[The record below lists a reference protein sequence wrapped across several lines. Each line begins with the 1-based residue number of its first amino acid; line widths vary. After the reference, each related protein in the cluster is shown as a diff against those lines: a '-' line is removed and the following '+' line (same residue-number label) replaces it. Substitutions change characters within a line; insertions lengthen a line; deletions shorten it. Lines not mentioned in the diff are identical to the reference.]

1 MTCPLV
7 VGMGGSL
14 RTPSTSL
21 TALRVAVEGVA
32 DAGAYTRTLD
42 LKRPR
47 LPFYTS
53 ERAVPV
59 SARRLADTVQAA
71 DALLWISPTY
81 HGSVGGAF
89 KNAVDWLALLADH
102 DPSASARRTCH
113 WRGAPTRA
121 SKSRGNWDIT

>member
-1 MTCPLV
+1 MTRPLV

-21 TALRVAVEGVA
+21 TALRVAVEGAA

-53 ERAVPV
+53 ERAVRVVGDPPDV
-59 SARRLADTVQAA
+59 LSERPLRPAFDV
-71 DALLWISPTY
+71 
-81 HGSVGGAF
+81 HGCAG
-89 KNAVDWLALLADH
+89 
-102 DPSASARRTCH
+102 
-113 WRGAPTRA
+113 
-121 SKSRGNWDIT
+121 